1 MKKEDKAKVEESAWD
16 RSYRDQTPSDAELS
30 NYDPS
35 YFATANIDISNRI
48 DNTDFTRTPF
58 TITQGMAKA
67 KSKAKASDPLPQ
79 SVKPPID
86 KKNGEKE
93 RKLKW
98 KKPIDIDNIEATE
111 DRIEN
116 SSEDTKVEDTEG
128 LMKKKKKKQKKIMF
142 GGYSSY
148 AEWDEAEERAARAG
162 GRPIFPAA
170 VELPPTKKEERR
182 RDKNWSKPVSGWL
195 DSTGRSKPT
204 TKSHGKSSLPLSRF
218 TPTSAHV
225 AAVNQNKKRK
235 AAAPAEPSLI
245 DRLDAVDKDN
255 AKKPKT
261 TKATEKAVREK
272 KEPAKKGKAAAKG
285 TKPKGKS
292 KKDADEVDSDV
303 KFSRL
308 RKSAFMLDQLPC
320 FHAYQADTQAAG
332 ATPNDD
338 FPILKGFERMK
349 SLPTK
354 KRPAQVDIDKLIPL
368 TKSKLTDQTKQNK
381 TATSKKNK
389 AFKSAEIIELDDEDN
404 ESIDPPS
411 DTEATIHASSATL
424 NGSGKMTKWFSQALK
439 SIPQEVKPIPSLD
452 RTNTTH
458 PTDTFLTPKA
468 ESQHDDHNPST
479 MTHLSTRPRVSEYA
493 TSSSQLP
500 YSSPVVGKYGRS
512 THAGIMTPVPI
523 RGRSSHIA
531 NLQRMAYQGK
541 LS

>member
-30 NYDPS
+30 DYDPS

-48 DNTDFTRTPF
+48 DNTEFTRTPF
-58 TITQGMAKA
+58 TITQGRAKA
-67 KSKAKASDPLPQ
+67 KSKAKASGPLLEP
-79 SVKPPID
+79 VNPPIA
-86 KKNGEKE
+86 KKKEEKE
-93 RKLKW
+93 RKLKS
-98 KKPIDIDNIEATE
+98 KNPIDIDNIEATE

-116 SSEDTKVEDTEG
+116 SSEDTKVEATEG
-128 LMKKKKKKQKKIMF
+128 LVKKKKKKQKKIMF

-218 TPTSAHV
+218 TPSSAHV
-225 AAVNQNKKRK
+225 AAVNQNRKRK

-261 TKATEKAVREK
+261 IKATEKAVKEK
-272 KEPAKKGKAAAKG
+272 KEPAKKVKAAAKG
-285 TKPKGKS
+285 TKPKGKG

-308 RKSAFMLDQLPC
+308 RKSASMLDQLLC
-320 FHAYQADTQAAG
+320 FHAYQADSQAAG

-338 FPILKGFERMK
+338 FPILKGFERMR

-368 TKSKLTDQTKQNK
+368 TKSKLTDQTKQDK

-389 AFKSAEIIELDDEDN
+389 AFKSAEMIELDDEDN
-404 ESIDPPS
+404 ESVDPPS
-411 DTEATIHASSATL
+411 DTEATLHASSATL
-424 NGSGKMTKWFSQALK
+424 NGSGKWFSQALK

-452 RTNTTH
+452 RTNTTQ
-458 PTDTFLTPKA
+458 PTDTMLTPKV
-468 ESQHDDHNPST
+468 ESQYDDRDPST

-512 THAGIMTPVPI
+512 THAGIMNPVPV
-523 RGRSSHIA
+523 RDKSSHIA